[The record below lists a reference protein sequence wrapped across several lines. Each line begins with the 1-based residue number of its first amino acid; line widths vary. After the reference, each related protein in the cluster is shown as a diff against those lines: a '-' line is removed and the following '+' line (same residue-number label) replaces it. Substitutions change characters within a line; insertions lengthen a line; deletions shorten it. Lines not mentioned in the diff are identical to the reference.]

1 MKAKR
6 NTKIIRQCLTCGKDF
21 HPLRASLTA
30 GNGYYC
36 SIGCASRART
46 QGEDNFNYAGGNVK
60 RICEVCGCEFFI
72 PKAWCN
78 SNTKHAGKY
87 CSWDCMGVARRDKKN
102 YFWKDGGWKKV
113 GRVGQTKWARA
124 ILKRDNG
131 TCQFCGAIK
140 NLDTHH
146 IDSYLNYPEKRLDID
161 NGITLCRS
169 CHIWVHTKE
178 QNSRWY
184 FDALKEPSE
193 TTRLA
198 SFNSGDDI
206 VRSMQRCIEASRN
219 DLPTTYHM

>member
-1 MKAKR
+1 
-6 NTKIIRQCLTCGKDF
+6 
-21 HPLRASLTA
+21 
-30 GNGYYC
+30 
-36 SIGCASRART
+36 
-46 QGEDNFNYAGGNVK
+46 
-60 RICEVCGCEFFI
+60 
-72 PKAWCN
+72 
-78 SNTKHAGKY
+78 
-87 CSWDCMGVARRDKKN
+87 MGVARRDKKN